1 MSNSKRQPAI
11 VPTPAEIPAEP
22 NLAAQI
28 EWLELQ
34 LQDAHLV
41 IGRQQM
47 ALLRAEQ
54 VNASQQQQNASLQEQ
69 LEQLAEQQASD

>member
-1 MSNSKRQPAI
+1 MSNSQEHP
-11 VPTPAEIPAEP
+11 VVSAEISQQNP
-22 NLAAQI
+22 AAQI

-54 VNASQQQQNASLQEQ
+54 INVSLQKQ
-69 LEQLAEQQASD
+69 LEQLAEQQTSD

>member
-1 MSNSKRQPAI
+1 MS
-11 VPTPAEIPAEP
+11 AEISQQNP
-22 NLAAQI
+22 AAQI

-54 VNASQQQQNASLQEQ
+54 INVSLQKQ
-69 LEQLAEQQASD
+69 LEQLAEQQTSD

>member
-1 MSNSKRQPAI
+1 MSNFQEHPVAS
-11 VPTPAEIPAEP
+11 AEISQSNP
-22 NLAAQI
+22 AAQI

-54 VNASQQQQNASLQEQ
+54 INVSLQKQ